1 MEDRKIYYEVKA
13 EYEGRDG
20 LSYTAKGRMTLF
32 EEFITQALTETEDIN
47 SLLTMEKKMLTLFKD
62 TKKIRSIT
70 IDIKVS
76 VGYSDAVFL
85 YRYVK
90 DICTLNRLKLSE
102 KNKSNMEYTD
112 KNLTIEE
119 AIKLMKKDFKEC
131 KEYLRRTVKDWVE
144 EKMAV

>member
-76 VGYSDAVFL
+76 VGYSDDVFL

>member
-1 MEDRKIYYEVKA
+1 
-13 EYEGRDG
+13 
-20 LSYTAKGRMTLF
+20 
-32 EEFITQALTETEDIN
+32 
-47 SLLTMEKKMLTLFKD
+47 MLTLFKD

-76 VGYSDAVFL
+76 VGYSDDVFL

-90 DICTLNRLKLSE
+90 DICTLSRLKLSE